1 MFLIVNGER
10 LETAAARVDVLLGE
24 LQHDSRYLA
33 VAVNQELV
41 PRARWAETLLENGD
55 SIEIITPRQ
64 GG

>member
-10 LETAAARVDVLLGE
+10 FETAAARVDTLLCE
-24 LQHDSRYLA
+24 LEHDGKYLA

-55 SIEIITPRQ
+55 AIEIITPRQ

>member
-10 LETAAARVDVLLGE
+10 LETAAARVDVLLSE
-24 LQHDSRYLA
+24 LEHDGKYLA

-41 PRARWAETLLENGD
+41 PRARWAETRLENGD
-55 SIEIITPRQ
+55 AIEIITPRQ